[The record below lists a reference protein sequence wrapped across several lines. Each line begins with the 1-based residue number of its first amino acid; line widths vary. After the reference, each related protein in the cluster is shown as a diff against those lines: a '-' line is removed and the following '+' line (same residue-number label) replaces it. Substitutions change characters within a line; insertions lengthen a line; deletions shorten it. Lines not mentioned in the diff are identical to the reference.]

1 MPKIPAHSAPYMAI
15 WLSVKQLIDQSMI
28 SLLYGAQVIKMAK
41 SPVPKL
47 ALLNRMVQ
55 NFRGFLRFALDLVR
69 CSLFCTLP
77 CVRSNF

>member
-1 MPKIPAHSAPYMAI
+1 MPKIPAHSAPYMTI

-55 NFRGFLRFALDLVR
+55 NFRGFLRSFVSQLSI
-69 CSLFCTLP
+69 SLCP
-77 CVRSNF
+77 RSC